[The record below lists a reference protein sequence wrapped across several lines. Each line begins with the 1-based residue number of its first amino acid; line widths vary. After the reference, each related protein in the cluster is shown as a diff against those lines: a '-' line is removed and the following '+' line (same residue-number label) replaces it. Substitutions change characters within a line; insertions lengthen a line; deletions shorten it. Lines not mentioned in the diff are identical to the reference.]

1 MFKNS
6 SLKTK
11 LLGYILLLSLLPLII
26 LSIINLSVST
36 DSLNEASFNQMKSIT
51 AMKKKQVLQY
61 FDTLESAINL
71 VKNNPYTVR
80 LHAAFIAVFKK
91 AGNSIASK
99 NWKAMSLRLDV
110 IARKICEDL
119 NWSDIFYISMDG
131 YIVYTLKKE
140 SDLGL
145 NLFREPLKSSPLGL
159 AFKKLRENSNIKI
172 IIEDF
177 APYSPAGRKYAA
189 FVITRIKIR
198 GKLNGYLAYQVDP
211 KLINNIMKER
221 SGMGKTGTSF
231 LVGMDSD
238 GQTSIRNDIKIMN
251 KRIGSKKDGHV
262 IRECFRLRKKGI
274 AYKTFATGKRRI
286 AFYDFIQNHG
296 LNWGIF
302 STISE
307 DEVLAPV
314 NNLYIITG
322 ILIGFTVLIIIIA
335 SIMIAGSITKRIN
348 TIAMSMRSGAEQVL
362 SASNQVA
369 SASQEIAGGANEQAS
384 SLQETSASLEQMSSI
399 TKQNADNAR
408 QANSMSNDVIKSV
421 NEVME
426 AMKAMLI
433 VMEQIQI
440 SSQKTAGILS
450 NIDEIAFQTN
460 LLALNAAIEAA
471 RAGEAG
477 KGFSVVAEEV
487 RNLAHRSSD
496 AAAETVKLIDDSK
509 TSTEKGSASSKE
521 VNSILRAVA
530 DKIDKVAQ
538 LINEVSTAT
547 DEQSRGIEQ
556 VNTAVS
562 QLNQVTQRNASSSE
576 ESASASEEMS
586 AQARELNNMVNNLV
600 TVVEGKSTAN
610 LHESVKQKE
619 NYPVEHEYKK
629 EDPASNS
636 DSQTELTG
644 TKEFQKT
651 DIDSPAKVIPLTDE
665 ELKEF

>member
-1 MFKNS
+1 
-6 SLKTK
+6 
-11 LLGYILLLSLLPLII
+11 
-26 LSIINLSVST
+26 
-36 DSLNEASFNQMKSIT
+36 
-51 AMKKKQVLQY
+51 
-61 FDTLESAINL
+61 
-71 VKNNPYTVR
+71 
-80 LHAAFIAVFKK
+80 
-91 AGNSIASK
+91 
-99 NWKAMSLRLDV
+99 
-110 IARKICEDL
+110 
-119 NWSDIFYISMDG
+119 
-131 YIVYTLKKE
+131 
-140 SDLGL
+140 
-145 NLFREPLKSSPLGL
+145 
-159 AFKKLRENSNIKI
+159 
-172 IIEDF
+172 
-177 APYSPAGRKYAA
+177 
-189 FVITRIKIR
+189 
-198 GKLNGYLAYQVDP
+198 
-211 KLINNIMKER
+211 
-221 SGMGKTGTSF
+221 
-231 LVGMDSD
+231 
-238 GQTSIRNDIKIMN
+238 
-251 KRIGSKKDGHV
+251 
-262 IRECFRLRKKGI
+262 
-274 AYKTFATGKRRI
+274 
-286 AFYDFIQNHG
+286 
-296 LNWGIF
+296 
-302 STISE
+302 
-307 DEVLAPV
+307 
-314 NNLYIITG
+314 
-322 ILIGFTVLIIIIA
+322 
-335 SIMIAGSITKRIN
+335 
-348 TIAMSMRSGAEQVL
+348 
-362 SASNQVA
+362 
-369 SASQEIAGGANEQAS
+369 
-384 SLQETSASLEQMSSI
+384 ASLEQMSSI

-487 RNLAHRSSD
+487 RNLAHRSSE

-636 DSQTELTG
+636 YSQTELTG